1 MTTNERMVQP
11 KDPEVQDAQFFA
23 AIGYLSFLC
32 FVPLAL
38 KKDNKFA
45 VFHGKQALVL
55 FILEVA
61 AFILKVVPVL
71 GDLICTL
78 GVVVFGILSLVGIVK
93 VLMGER
99 WEIPVVS
106 EIADVIAGRF
116 SSIMSA
122 AFRDQ
127 GSVGR
132 ASGARRA
139 TANCTHR
146 PRSRC
151 T

>member
-1 MTTNERMVQP
+1 MKEKDVVP

-55 FILEVA
+55 FILELA
-61 AFILKVVPVL
+61 AAILKVVPAL
-71 GDLICTL
+71 GDLVFTL
-78 GVVVFGILSLVGIVK
+78 SFVVFGILSLIGIVK

-106 EIADVIAGRF
+106 EIAKQITF
-116 SSIMSA
+116 
-122 AFRDQ
+122 
-127 GSVGR
+127 
-132 ASGARRA
+132 
-139 TANCTHR
+139 
-146 PRSRC
+146 
-151 T
+151 